1 MIIFSNKSIL
11 CNSSL
16 NDWTTFAYVSINI
29 LEPLWKGGLG
39 ETMSERKHWK
49 AEEKLALSTR
59 SGIRVMLLRHA
70 GYTEQI
76 PPCSI
81 AGRNHTRPSAWK
93 ASDPVR
99 INRSRSPKTEEGE

>member
-1 MIIFSNKSIL
+1 
-11 CNSSL
+11 
-16 NDWTTFAYVSINI
+16 
-29 LEPLWKGGLG
+29 
-39 ETMSERKHWK
+39 MSERKHWK